1 MHSDNSYEP
10 NDGEPGAGKRACRR
24 TLTRRYICYVFFLSQ
39 AILIFFLDNSCT
51 AGEVQEERE
60 QTLRAELARANLEL
74 QAAAR
79 RNEITEAECE
89 QRVDRMRQ
97 TAFAERFEAERQ
109 RVRAERYR
117 RQAQNRSNP
126 PAEMDEQ

>member
-1 MHSDNSYEP
+1 MPQNAYK
-10 NDGEPGAGKRACRR
+10 ALYLLC
-24 TLTRRYICYVFFLSQ
+24 FFSESSNLD
-39 AILIFFLDNSCT
+39 FFLDNSCT